1 MIPPFFLKG
10 KTMQTKEYLQLVE
23 SKLKNYFSNKYEI
36 DKDDLEVIQVWYCKT
51 IQNHTGLFIVKNTKY
66 GFIYPQ
72 FIEATYNGD
81 AKELYLDFYEKQFK
95 HIVKVGD

>member
-1 MIPPFFLKG
+1 M
-10 KTMQTKEYLQLVE
+10 TTREYLDLVD
-23 SKLKNYFSNKYEI
+23 KEI
-36 DKDDLEVIQVWYCKT
+36 KDFEGFEEDIDNLEVIQVWYCKT
-51 IQNHTGLFIVKNTKY
+51 IQNHKGLFIVKNIKY
-66 GFIYPQ
+66 NFIYPQ

>member
-1 MIPPFFLKG
+1 M
-10 KTMQTKEYLQLVE
+10 TTREYLDLVD
-23 SKLKNYFSNKYEI
+23 KEI
-36 DKDDLEVIQVWYCKT
+36 KDFEGFEKDRDNLEVIQVWYCKT
-51 IQNHTGLFIVKNTKY
+51 IQNHKGLFIVKNTKCN
-66 GFIYPQ
+66 FIYPQ